1 VLILLEVVLVGSLV
15 TGVRMAVLQI
25 PASQHTGICIVYFT
39 FCFKYFP
46 IVPIK
51 NPQGPGEIKRSGGSP
66 HCGFLPATRIMPA
79 IPMAPRGIKGGSGE
93 PGECEPS
100 VTVM

>member
-1 VLILLEVVLVGSLV
+1 VLILLEVVLVGSLL

-25 PASQHTGICIVYFT
+25 PASQHTGICIVCFT

-51 NPQGPGEIKRSGGSP
+51 NPQGPGEKDPAGPVEIAVPGSP
-66 HCGFLPATRIMPA
+66 GGRITV
-79 IPMAPRGIKGGSGE
+79 ILTGGKMVLAL
-93 PGECEPS
+93 CIRN
-100 VTVM
+100 